1 MRLARWL
8 RHALA
13 THWRTRMLFPRATL
27 DAIEKA
33 VGEAERTHAGQI
45 RFAIETALT
54 PMHIWHRVSAHERA
68 IEVFS
73 RLRVWDTERNN
84 GVLIYV
90 LLADRS
96 VEIVADRGFKSRV
109 SAAEWAAVCRLIESH
124 FRHSR
129 FKSGCIAGIEATG
142 VLIARHFPGES
153 PADSPS
159 ALGAAAA
166 KNELPD
172 RPTLL

>member
-1 MRLARWL
+1 MRLARLL

-33 VGEAERTHAGQI
+33 IREAERTHAGQI

-54 PMHIWHRVSAHERA
+54 PMHIWHRVSAHKRA
-68 IEVFS
+68 LEVFS
-73 RLRVWDTERNN
+73 ALRVWDTERNN
-84 GVLIYV
+84 GVLVYL

-124 FRHSR
+124 FLHSR
-129 FKSGCIAGIEATG
+129 FKSGCLAGIEAIG
-142 VLIARHFPGES
+142 ALIARHFPGEIPVDS
-153 PADSPS
+153 TSAVGVAAD
-159 ALGAAAA
+159 
-166 KNELPD
+166 NELSD